1 MERIIGRVIG
11 NTDVRGFMIHINPN
25 ENVRIYEY
33 VKVIEDGEE
42 IIGVITSIQ
51 FRPISSVEPIPWQVM
66 TKVDFDESM
75 MIAVAEARVI
85 NKEVKRPPKVG
96 SWVYFAS
103 DDDVERVYSVPS
115 YRGLEVGS
123 LLTRERVKV
132 RLDANYLSRHLAIIA
147 ATGSGKTWTSVV
159 LIEELLKKGATIL
172 ILDPHGEYVELK
184 ESAKGSEFEGRIS
197 VIKGHKS
204 QRGDFLYKIGL
215 KDMSAEELA
224 SIMNIPPNANRI
236 RTLLRG
242 LKILADQRDEYD
254 LRYMKELLEI
264 IMNKYTKASLNAF
277 ISSMKRIVGEG
288 DEIEK
293 GLRNVWLALS
303 RNLDPAYDLLR
314 YIEELES
321 LGVYS
326 SKTMSLNTVLRPAS
340 ATIVNLSGL
349 KQEVQDHI
357 AYNILKRVFE
367 ARVRYVRGLR
377 GEKYPYPVVLIV
389 EEAHRFAPP
398 KAEEQTWSVEMLKR
412 IATEG
417 RKFGVFLTVITQRP
431 SRVDQ
436 TVLSQCQTQIIMKI
450 VNPLD
455 QEAVLKASEQ
465 LGHDMI
471 RSLPSLAPGE
481 ALIVGPMVRQ
491 MVFVRVR
498 RRVLEYSGQD
508 INVVEEW
515 SRSFE
520 AMEKL
525 RAVKE
530 RVREVLGDEYLEEL
544 MKMFNATREEVE
556 EAFSTL
562 LTSKIYLGGDERGLR
577 AYVDDCEVI
586 YDGEWKGCSKQAIIA
601 SYLEALRRGILIK
614 G

>member
-11 NTDVRGFMIHINPN
+11 NTDIRGFLFHVNPN

-42 IIGVITSIQ
+42 IIAVVTSIQ
-51 FRPISSVEPIPWQVM
+51 YKPISSVEPIPWQVM

-75 MIAVAEARVI
+75 MIAIAEAKII

-96 SWVYFAS
+96 SWVYLAS

-115 YRGLEVGS
+115 YRGLEIGN
-123 LLTRERVKV
+123 LLTRENVRI

-159 LIEELLKKGATIL
+159 LIEELLKKGATVL

-184 ESAKGSEFEGRIS
+184 DSAQGSEFEGRIS
-197 VIKGHKS
+197 VIKGHRS
-204 QRGDFLYKIGL
+204 QRGDLLYKIGL

-242 LKILADQRDEYD
+242 LKMLADQREEYD
-254 LRYMKELLEI
+254 LRYMKDMLETVLS
-264 IMNKYTKASLNAF
+264 KFTKTSFNAF
-277 ISSMKRIVGEG
+277 MSVMKKYVGEG
-288 DEIEK
+288 EEIEK
-293 GLRNVWLALS
+293 GLKNVWLALS

-326 SKTMSLNTVLRPAS
+326 SKTMPLGSVLKPAS

-367 ARVRYVRGLR
+367 ARVRYVRGLK
-377 GEKYPYPVVLIV
+377 GEKYPYPIVVIV

-398 KAEEQTWSVEMLKR
+398 KSEGQTWSVEMLKR

-417 RKFGVFLTVITQRP
+417 RKFGVFLVVISQRP

-465 LGHDMI
+465 LGHDLV

-491 MVFVRVR
+491 MVFVKVR
-498 RRVLEYSGQD
+498 RRKLEYSGQD
-508 INVVEEW
+508 LNVVEEW
-515 SRSFE
+515 SRSFD
-520 AMEKL
+520 ALEKL
-525 RAVKE
+525 NHIKSLLKSAFGEDYV
-530 RVREVLGDEYLEEL
+530 EEL
-544 MKMFNATREEVE
+544 MKMFDASREEVE
-556 EAFSTL
+556 GAFNL
-562 LTSKIYLGGDERGLR
+562 ILTSKIYLGGDENGLR
-577 AYVDDCEVI
+577 AFVDDCEVV
-586 YDGEWKGCSKQAIIA
+586 YDGEWKGCNKQAIIA
-601 SYLEALRRGILIK
+601 SYLEALRRGILLVR
-614 G
+614 